1 MYKSIKMTTAPLGY
15 AIMTKTQFE
24 MKRII
29 LNSSLSRLEQP
40 NDADNL
46 RETELQKIQLRKN

>member
-1 MYKSIKMTTAPLGY
+1 MYKSIKMTTTPLGY
-15 AIMTKTQFE
+15 AIMTKTPFE